1 MSTLI
6 TLLEQAHKPDTG
18 FVFVDRRERE
28 TSYSF
33 AQVFERVERA
43 GTKLHNMGIR
53 KGDRVAIMLPTSI
66 DFMDAFLGAQYIGA
80 IPVPLYPPVRLGK
93 LDEFF
98 ARTATMLGAVQAKVI
113 LTNTQIRRILGQ
125 LLHHYTPPM
134 GIVLTSTLTQD
145 VSPIIKHDTHC
156 DDICL
161 IQFSSGTTQNPKPV
175 TLTHKQT
182 LANVYAIANSF
193 PDEITT
199 PIGCS
204 WLPLYHDM
212 GLIGCVFPAIALSG
226 KLVLIPP
233 EVFLTRPKLWLRAIA
248 RHKAFISP
256 APNFAYSLCTQR
268 IKDEDLEGYDLSCWK
283 MALNGAEPV
292 APEHLRM
299 FMERF
304 AQFGFAPQALTPVYG
319 LAEASLAVTFSD
331 PSSTFTSHQ
340 FDRDKLAQGI
350 AQQSKQAQSIELASV
365 GRPLEGFDIEI
376 RNPHGAPLNHGH
388 VGSIWVRG
396 PSLTSGYMGDLPS
409 PVIDGWLNTGDVGF
423 LFDGELYISGR
434 IKDVLV
440 IRGQNHSPYDIEHAV
455 DSVEGVRTGCA
466 VAVSNITS
474 SGEELL
480 VFVEYR
486 DKDSTIAERC
496 QQSITEK
503 TGIRPDA
510 VIMLEGGTLPRTSS
524 GKLRRKET
532 LHRFL
537 TKKLIPPKKV
547 NTFLIAGALTK
558 SALGYLKLRR

>member
-1 MSTLI
+1 MTTLI
-6 TLLEQAHKPDTG
+6 TLLEHAHKPESG
-18 FVFVDRRERE
+18 FVFVDRREQE

-33 AQVFERVERA
+33 KQVYERVQRA
-43 GTKLHNMGIR
+43 GTQLQKMGIQ

-66 DFMDAFLGAQYIGA
+66 EFMDAFLGAQYIGA

-98 ARTATMLGAVQAKVI
+98 ARTSTMLHSVQAKII

-125 LLHHYTPPM
+125 LLHHYNPPM
-134 GIVLTSTLTQD
+134 GVVLTSTLTQNNAEL
-145 VSPIIKHDTHC
+145 VGHNTHC

-182 LANVYAIANSF
+182 LANVHAIAQSF
-193 PDEITT
+193 PEEITT

-233 EVFLTRPKLWLRAIA
+233 EVFLTRPKLWLRAIS
-248 RHKAFISP
+248 RHNAFISP

-268 IKDEDLEGYDLSCWK
+268 IKDEDLKGHDLSCWK

-292 APEHLRM
+292 APEHLRT
-299 FMERF
+299 FIQRF
-304 AQFGFAPQALTPVYG
+304 AKFGFASQALTPVYG

-331 PSSTFTSHQ
+331 PTSPFTSHR

-350 AQQSKQAQSIELASV
+350 AYQSNQKQSIELASV
-365 GRPLEGFDIEI
+365 GRPLKGFDIEI
-376 RNPHGAPLNHGH
+376 RDAHGSSLSNGC
-388 VGSIWVRG
+388 VGEIWVRG

-409 PVIDGWLNTGDVGF
+409 PIVNGWLNTGDVGF
-423 LFDGELYISGR
+423 LFQEELYISGR

-486 DKDSTIAERC
+486 THESTLAQRC
-496 QQSITEK
+496 QQSIIEK

-510 VIMLEGGTLPRTSS
+510 IIVLEGGTLPRTSS
-524 GKLRRKET
+524 GKLRRRET

-537 TKKLIPPKKV
+537 TQKLIPPKKV